1 MPRKTSGNTKAA
13 SVGRS
18 HRTRQKI
25 LAASLKP
32 VRRGVPTLGNR
43 MPQ

>member
-18 HRTRQKI
+18 YRTRQKKSGG
-25 LAASLKP
+25 LASARAPRRSN
-32 VRRGVPTLGNR
+32 VR
-43 MPQ
+43 